1 MTKNAYDP
9 DKDPTVIAQ
18 RKRNLV
24 LFQLDWLVSQD
35 PIRWYLFV
43 TGVKEAHLP
52 YSWVTEALRNYVTAL
67 PAARDRLK
75 ELIDQLQEDVKY
87 CHQNEDSHG
96 EIEGI
101 GPSGIR
107 WSECLACTKP
117 DDKTLADWL
126 KKQECMDF
134 RVFLDDIGVYTDTWE
149 LTACGLGTVLKDRFL
164 KTYGQEEN
172 DDD

>member
-43 TGVKEAHLP
+43 TGVKEAQLP
-52 YSWVTEALRNYVTAL
+52 YSWITEALSNYVTNM

-75 ELIDQLQEDVKY
+75 ELTDQLQEDVKY
-87 CHQNEDSHG
+87 CHHNEDSHG
-96 EIEGI
+96 EIEGT

-107 WSECLACTKP
+107 WSECLACKVP
-117 DDKTLADWL
+117 GNEELAEWL
-126 KKQECMDF
+126 NKATGLEI
-134 RVFLDDIGVYTDTWE
+134 RGLIDDIGIYTDAWE
-149 LTACGLGTVLKDRFL
+149 LTACGMGTTLKRRFIEAFGG
-164 KTYGQEEN
+164 KN
-172 DDD
+172 D

>member
-18 RKRNLV
+18 RKKNLV

-52 YSWVTEALRNYVTAL
+52 YSWITEALHNYVTSL

-75 ELIDQLQEDVKY
+75 ELTDQLQEDVKY
-87 CHQNEDSHG
+87 CHHHEDSHG

-107 WSECLACTKP
+107 WNECLACTTP
-117 DDKTLADWL
+117 SNSELADWIR
-126 KKQECMDF
+126 KQKNLEISN
-134 RVFLDDIGVYTDTWE
+134 LIDDAGVYTNAWE
-149 LTACGLGTVLKDRFL
+149 LTVCGMGTTVKRRFIETFGG
-164 KTYGQEEN
+164 KNG
-172 DDD
+172 